1 MKTLVHFLIWLSFL
15 LISSLYAQPY
25 EVKAMVQANGQP
37 ASFYDILLIA
47 NDTLTGSTDEH
58 GFFSLEAEPDNYRLE
73 ILYFDEIVYEQN
85 FLLNDAVDLGVLSF
99 ENSTELNEM
108 VIEAPKKLMERKADR
123 FIYHIENATAA
134 AGGTALDALKTTP
147 GVTVTHESISISGK
161 NSVLVLIDDK
171 PTYMSQAELMNYL
184 ESISSSTLS
193 KIEVITTPPAK
204 YQAEGN
210 SGILNIVTKQIKQD
224 SWNATLGGT
233 FQRSRR
239 NTQQYNAAFNLQKNK
254 LTLRSAINTG
264 LRRSLIN
271 WNNDI
276 YYTDSFWQNENASD
290 AKNRSIN
297 GQLALE
303 YQLTKKWVAGTK
315 FSAYSSR
322 FTDVQPQVTTIFSQ
336 KSGSIQ
342 QYLKNNATSADKT
355 YQQIYNLYSE
365 YKLDTLGKKIT
376 MDIDFV
382 NYHAPAVNNYSY
394 AKYTPADELIPNT
407 THTGSNDVDIKI
419 QNFSAKLDAELPTKF
434 VNFSVGSRFSNSQ
447 SRNLI
452 TALKQNEKGEMV
464 DDINLSNYFEYTE
477 KNEAFYVSG
486 SKKFDEKWN
495 IQAGLRLEA
504 TQTEGY
510 SRETDN
516 RHKNDYLKLFP
527 TLYVLHQ
534 FTENKS
540 IGFNYSRRISRPS
553 YESLNPFRTINN
565 EFSYNEGNP
574 FLRPSFTHN
583 FELTFTYKTFDTRVY
598 FSSMKDGVNQ
608 ASILNPD
615 TQQNNYI
622 WMNYTDAESVGFT
635 QSYTA
640 KPAAWWTSINTFYF
654 AYSASNIAISDRRY
668 KGSSFSF
675 FTANDFVL
683 NADKTLFLSL
693 SYFQNFGETYQ
704 NFRLNP
710 YAKFYATLKYLVYDK
725 KLELSLSGS
734 DIFNGREYSKQ
745 EMYGVTQEFKN
756 IWDTQRIRFGLTYR
770 FGNSNLK
777 TKERQTGNTEEL
789 NRM

>member
-1 MKTLVHFLIWLSFL
+1 MKTSVHFLVWLSFL
-15 LISSLYAQPY
+15 LVSSLYAQSF
-25 EVKAMVQANGQP
+25 EIKAEIQANQQP
-37 ASFYDILLIA
+37 ASFYDVLLIA
-47 NDTLTGSTDEH
+47 GDTLTGSTDEH
-58 GFFSLEAEPDNYRLE
+58 GFFSLKARPDNYRLE
-73 ILYFDEIVYEQN
+73 ILYFDEIVYQQN
-85 FLLNDAVDLGVLSF
+85 LLLNQDTDLGVLSV
-99 ENSTELNEM
+99 EGHTELSEM
-108 VIEAPKKLMERKADR
+108 VIDAPGKLMERKADR
-123 FIYHIENATAA
+123 FIYHVENTTAA
-134 AGGTALDALKTTP
+134 VGGTALDALKTTP
-147 GVTVTHESISISGK
+147 GVTVTQESISVSGK
-161 NSVLVLIDDK
+161 NSVLVLLDEK
-171 PTYMSQAELMNYL
+171 PTYMSQAELVNYL
-184 ESISSSTLS
+184 ESISASTLS

-204 YQAEGN
+204 YEAEGN
-210 SGILNIVTKQIKQD
+210 SGILNIVTKKIKQN
-224 SWNATLGGT
+224 SWNATLGGA

-254 LTLRSAINTG
+254 LTLRSSLNTG

-276 YYTDSFWQNENASD
+276 FYSDTFWQNENASD
-290 AKNRSIN
+290 AKNRYSN

-303 YQLTKKWVAGTK
+303 YQLTEKWAVGTK
-315 FSAYSSR
+315 FSTYSSR
-322 FTDVQPQVTTIFSQ
+322 FTDVQPQITTIFNQ
-336 KSGSIQ
+336 KGGTIQ
-342 QYLKNNATSADKT
+342 QYLKNNAASADKT
-355 YQQIYNLYSE
+355 YQQIYNVYSE

-382 NYHAPAVNNYSY
+382 NYHAPALNSYSY
-394 AKYTPADELIPNT
+394 AKYTPADELISNT
-407 THTGSNDVDIKI
+407 THTGSNDVTIKI

-434 VNFSVGSRFSNSQ
+434 ADFTTGARFSNSQ

-452 TALKQNEKGEMV
+452 TALKQNESGEMV
-464 DDINLSNYFEYTE
+464 YDTNLSNYFEYTE
-477 KNEAFYVSG
+477 KNEALYVSG
-486 SKKFDEKWN
+486 SKKFNEKWHV
-495 IQAGLRLEA
+495 QAGLRLEA

-510 SRETDN
+510 SREADN

-534 FTENKS
+534 FTDNKS
-540 IGFNYSRRISRPS
+540 FGFNYSRRISRPS

-583 FELTFTYKTFDTRVY
+583 FELTFTYKTLDTRIN
-598 FSSMKDGVNQ
+598 FSSMRDGVNQ

-622 WMNYTDAESVGFT
+622 WMNYADAESVGFT

-640 KPAAWWTSINTFYF
+640 KPTAWWTSINNLYF
-654 AYSASNIAISDRRY
+654 NYSESNIAISDRRY
-668 KGSSFSF
+668 KGSSLSF
-675 FTANDFVL
+675 FTTNDLVL

-710 YAKFYATLKYLVYDK
+710 YAKFYATIKYLAYDK

-777 TKERQTGNTEEL
+777 TKERQTGNPEEL